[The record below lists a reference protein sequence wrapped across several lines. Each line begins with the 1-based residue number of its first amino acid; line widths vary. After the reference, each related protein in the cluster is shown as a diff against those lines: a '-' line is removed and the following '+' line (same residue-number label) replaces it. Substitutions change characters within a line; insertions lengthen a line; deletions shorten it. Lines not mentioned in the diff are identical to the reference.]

1 MMSIVILGNADRRS
15 HKVDFERMERYFGNL
30 YSFFVLPLN
39 CAEVYLA
46 QVVISSNQLILSM
59 EANPST
65 DSAIQ
70 NEVQK
75 ALEGIGLEI
84 SSLEK
89 LSGGSVNWIY
99 VAKLKKPLG
108 DGILEVVVKHAESYM
123 ASKPDFPLP
132 SLRCV

>member
-15 HKVDFERMERYFGNL
+15 HKVDLERMEGYFGEL
-30 YSFFVLPLN
+30 HFLFVSPP
-39 CAEVYLA
+39 YLA

-59 EANPST
+59 EANPPT
-65 DSAIQ
+65 DSGIQ
-70 NEVQK
+70 NKVQK

-99 VAKLKKPLG
+99 IEKLKRPLQ
-108 DGILEVVVKHAESYM
+108 DGTVEVLVKHAESYM
-123 ASKPDFPLP
+123 ATKPDFSLP